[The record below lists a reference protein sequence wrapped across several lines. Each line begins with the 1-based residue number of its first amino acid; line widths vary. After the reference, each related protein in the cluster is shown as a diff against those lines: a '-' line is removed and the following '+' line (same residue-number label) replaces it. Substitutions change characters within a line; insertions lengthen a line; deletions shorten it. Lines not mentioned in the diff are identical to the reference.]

1 MAVCG
6 SSLFGNSSQY
16 IKVTNGEFV
25 AIEGSTSRDRLLV
38 SDSRMPYKQLLKGR
52 VILKKGQTNYL
63 LNHLGL
69 GDNATFLAIKAIF
82 DPKSVIEADNY
93 VNYSYYDYPVKSY
106 TFAQMLVLTGN
117 SSNRIPQLYLTNPNS
132 KYPVILDL
140 MIGVIDDNYTF
151 FNDDLN
157 QSATSFT
164 GLEYTDI
171 KSYVVGESIV
181 IYDKGTPKR
190 ALVYFGLPYIESL
203 SIDSTFIII
212 DDQTYGTV
220 FLNFIS
226 EFHAN
231 QAFSLINYVLEH
243 PNVDIDTITLPDET
257 PPVIYFNSRSG
268 ATGSYIVNYTG
279 ATSGT
284 PYNTGTDGLTYSTTI
299 SLVNWGTSS
308 VIYKDK
314 LTDLLIDYID
324 DNRDGN
330 INIMASDLL
339 IMGTQGLVNSISV
352 VGTYSLTFNFT
363 DLANN
368 TLGGVNVNLDIII

>member
-226 EFHAN
+226 EFDAN

-363 DLANN
+363 DLAHN

>member
-69 GDNATFLAIKAIF
+69 GDNATFLTIKTIF

-106 TFAQMLVLTGN
+106 TFSQMLVLTGN
-117 SSNRIPQLYLTNPNS
+117 SSNRIPQLYLTNPNP
-132 KYPVILDL
+132 KCPVVLDL

-171 KSYVVGESIV
+171 ESYVVGESIV

-190 ALVYFGLPYIESL
+190 ALVYFGLSYIESL
-203 SIDSTFIII
+203 SVDSTFIII

-257 PPVIYFNSRSG
+257 PPVIYFNSRAG

-314 LTDLLIDYID
+314 LTDLLIDSID

-339 IMGTQGLVNSISV
+339 ITGTQGIVNSISV

-363 DLANN
+363 DLAHNS
-368 TLGGVNVNLDIII
+368 LSDVNVNLDIII